1 MPSRRTPRNLVI
13 VAGYALGA
21 VALRAGLPE
30 QIPPSLTVSGLGTF
44 WLGGPMV
51 AFLLPTAI
59 TVTDLLLRSLCNR
72 HPVDERS
79 ARTVLAIYDAIML
92 RFMVFVM
99 GVHTMVLAALL
110 GLLRGREWAGQ
121 LVPVMLGLTMIGI
134 GNLLPRTRP
143 NLAIGIRTPRTLSDR
158 EVWMRTHRSAGY
170 LMVALGAVIVVSAL
184 AVPAPIGP
192 GMILLAGPAALLG
205 IGFLIRRSRGNH
217 AHA

>member
-1 MPSRRTPRNLVI
+1 MPTRTSPKNLVI

-21 VALRAGLPE
+21 AAMWAGLPE
-30 QIPPSLTVSGLGTF
+30 EIPPSWTVSGLGTF
-44 WLGGPMV
+44 WAGGPMV
-51 AFLLPTAI
+51 AFLLPTAVA
-59 TVTDLLLRSLCNR
+59 VTDVLLRGLCHK
-72 HPVDERS
+72 HPVDGGS
-79 ARTVLAIYDAIML
+79 ARNVVAIYDAIML

-99 GVHTMVLAALL
+99 GVHAMVLAALL
-110 GLLRGREWAGQ
+110 GLLRGREWADQ

-158 EVWMRTHRSAGY
+158 HVWTRTHRSAGY
-170 LMVALGAVIVVSAL
+170 LTVTLGVVIVVSAL

-192 GMILLAGPAALLG
+192 GMILLVGPAAILG
-205 IGFLIRRSRGNH
+205 ICFLLRRYGSH